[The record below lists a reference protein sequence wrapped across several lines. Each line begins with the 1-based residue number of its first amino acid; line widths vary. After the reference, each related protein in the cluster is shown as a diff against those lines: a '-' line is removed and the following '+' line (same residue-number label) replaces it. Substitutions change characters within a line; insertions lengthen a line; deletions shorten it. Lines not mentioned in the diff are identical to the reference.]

1 MKNVDWEYLIT
12 TQFTLKIKFINSN
25 QFHKLKK
32 FKGKSY
38 LQNCLSFF
46 LNRSFI
52 KRKKKL
58 RRKRIELIDH
68 KICIT

>member
-1 MKNVDWEYLIT
+1 MKNVDWKYLIT

-46 LNRSFI
+46 LIEVSLNE
-52 KRKKKL
+52 KKKL